1 MFICTPLHQAT
12 KEKAESNK
20 AIKKYQVNDSVEIYI
35 ISQDIHLNLPVYF
48 DVYSLCCKNSVNQL
62 LFAVT

>member
-1 MFICTPLHQAT
+1 MFICAPLITP
-12 KEKAESNK
+12 SNK
-20 AIKKYQVNDSVEIYI
+20 GKSRIKQGYKQINDSVEIYI

-48 DVYSLCCKNSVNQL
+48 DVYSLYCKYSVNQL